1 MNEMIPRKSL
11 CRILFLVAAI
21 ASGGCSQ
28 VGDYYRVDRLIDHRG
43 TTGLSHCVSA
53 PGKDTQGM
61 EKRTPD
67 CDSAIPPV
75 NLDNFAFPGSQ
86 KPAYIEAVACVPK
99 SQSERSFRSGSVSL
113 MSDVLSASKLKFGD
127 ARTAWRSPPL
137 KKLTTKD
144 GDSLASSIEAS
155 VDRIVA
161 SINQAELE
169 LGAAKLDPG
178 AGWIEL
184 VNTPMMLSL
193 VSIESDL
200 MDGRINSAI
209 DILSASIESNKKR
222 RQSAEKNKQELEAKK
237 KPLSDG
243 DKKALDETLAVITDT
258 AESIT
263 SNGVVESELRA
274 ATMVLRDARAAVG
287 AIRSVLED
295 RLGYCDNLR
304 NRLQSVLLSRSD
316 ALCES
321 HKGDIHA
328 AASGFNFGLG
338 LATTLLSGAGAIASG
353 QAAQRTYAAFASS
366 TNATRSIL
374 NEQVYQQQVAG
385 AITSA
390 VDSARRRKSDEI
402 AGQRL
407 VPVSRYSVDEAI
419 RDAQEY
425 HFQCSFYAGL
435 TELKNAISERNAK
448 EPQRITERIR
458 ELDTKISEIMKEG
471 SNATYV
477 SELKAE
483 RHRLLLRKVNY

>member
-1 MNEMIPRKSL
+1 
-11 CRILFLVAAI
+11 
-21 ASGGCSQ
+21 
-28 VGDYYRVDRLIDHRG
+28 
-43 TTGLSHCVSA
+43 
-53 PGKDTQGM
+53 
-61 EKRTPD
+61 
-67 CDSAIPPV
+67 
-75 NLDNFAFPGSQ
+75 
-86 KPAYIEAVACVPK
+86 
-99 SQSERSFRSGSVSL
+99 

-258 AESIT
+258 
-263 SNGVVESELRA
+263 